1 MRSKE
6 SQVAE
11 QVRLKQWALE
21 VQKCLNRPIV
31 EIDNPPKAM

>member
-21 VQKCLNRPIV
+21 VQERFGKSSEKMN
-31 EIDNPPKAM
+31 D